1 MTAVMERPV
10 GDDPEDGGANHD
22 NCGEEIVQSK
32 AGATCAPGT
41 KGKAR
46 IDRESGLATAEYAI
60 ATIAAIGFGALL
72 VELLKSDAMAD
83 LLSKLF
89 VNALTS
95 FI

>member
-1 MTAVMERPV
+1 MTAVMERPI
-10 GDDPEDGGANHD
+10 GDEPEDGTE
-22 NCGEEIVQSK
+22 NCASDALVQK
-32 AGATCAPGT
+32 KGATCAPGS
-41 KGKAR
+41 KGNAR
-46 IDRESGLATAEYAI
+46 GDRESGLATAEYAI

-72 VELLKSDAMAD
+72 VELLKSDQMAD